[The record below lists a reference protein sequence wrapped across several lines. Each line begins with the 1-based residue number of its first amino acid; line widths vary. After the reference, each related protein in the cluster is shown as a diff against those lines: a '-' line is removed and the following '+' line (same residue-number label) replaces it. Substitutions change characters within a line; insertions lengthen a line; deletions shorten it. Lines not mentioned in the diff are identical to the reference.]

1 MTMTTNLLTKVNVTT
16 ICHFSTIINQLIPPA
31 DQTSFQG

>member
-1 MTMTTNLLTKVNVTT
+1 MTITTNLLTKVNVAT
-16 ICHFSTIINQLIPPA
+16 ICHFSTIINQLIQPA